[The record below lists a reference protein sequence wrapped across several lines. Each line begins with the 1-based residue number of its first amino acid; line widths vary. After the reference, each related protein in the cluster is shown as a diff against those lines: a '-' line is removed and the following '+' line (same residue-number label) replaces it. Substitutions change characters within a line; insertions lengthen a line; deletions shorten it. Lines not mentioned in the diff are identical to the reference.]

1 MNVFQSS
8 GVGKQ
13 AFTRVQKVKNSS
25 PQMTK
30 SAPIGPASKAER
42 PSEAEIREKIKEFQA
57 KKKGA
62 YPEKVTKNTDDDDHH
77 PGNLRNDPR
86 KAETR
91 GKLIDVLS
99 DGSFPFSPKEQKVLN
114 EILSKDK

>member
-13 AFTRVQKVKNSS
+13 AFARVQKVRNPS
-25 PQMTK
+25 PQKEK
-30 SAPIGPASKAER
+30 SDLGPASKAER
-42 PSEAEIREKIKEFQA
+42 PSEAEIRERIKELQA
-57 KKKGA
+57 KKKGG
-62 YPEKVTKNTDDDDHH
+62 YPEKVTKNTNDDDH
-77 PGNLRNDPR
+77 PGNLSNDPR

-91 GKLIDVLS
+91 GKLIDALN

>member
-13 AFTRVQKVKNSS
+13 AFTRVQKVRNPS
-25 PQMTK
+25 PQMEK

-57 KKKGA
+57 KKKGG
-62 YPEKVTKNTDDDDHH
+62 YPEKVTKNTNDDDH

-91 GKLIDVLS
+91 GKLIDALN